1 MLSDLKTKGLYI
13 RERWAGFPQNKEKE
27 KSFYTPFADT
37 ANAIVRSIPGN
48 DTVKTNMLYLDIHD
62 ITPTSQNPQTPIGR
76 PDGAA
81 ATVNTKVM
89 AVNEEI
95 KKQERIIQGTGVTV
109 AAKEKAKLELSKQN
123 SEMETLMKGYKP
135 SWMGIHVPYEIKPK
149 KSHKDW
155 HGAVD
160 QAMTYI
166 GHVFMEQL
174 DRRFA
179 FALVLCRDEL
189 TILMCDRSGLMVT
202 KTPINIH
209 KEPEMFIR
217 VMAAFSCMSAAQLG
231 WDTDMK
237 IYLPKSSPDPVPSY
251 QVDPDDIEGKELH
264 WVIDVVVNGQV
275 EPYVTVGVISTMRS
289 VEICSRA
296 TIVYEVIKY
305 NERSAPTETFAL
317 KRYWLPLVAGDQA
330 ELYPWEGEIYE
341 SLHNGRPTEE
351 KHVLASHKIEIGGEL
366 DTTFTLIRR
375 GLDGTRLMKGDVAV
389 KGSKIK

>member
-1 MLSDLKTKGLYI
+1 MSQLHTQAPDSPIRASRPATATLNKMPVSHIAEINKLSARNTLLLVETEAFVRTLLSHADISTTHMLSDLKTKGLYI

-62 ITPTSQNPQTPIGR
+62 VTPHSQNPQTPIGR

-95 KKQERIIQGTGVTV
+95 KKLERIIQGTGVTG
-109 AAKEKAKLELSKQN
+109 AAKKKAKSQLTKQN
-123 SEMETLMKGYKP
+123 SEMKNLMKGYEL
-135 SWMGIHVPYEIKPK
+135 SWMGIHVPYEIKPS
-149 KSHKDW
+149 KSQKDW

-209 KEPEMFIR
+209 K
-217 VMAAFSCMSAAQLG
+217 
-231 WDTDMK
+231 
-237 IYLPKSSPDPVPSY
+237 
-251 QVDPDDIEGKELH
+251 
-264 WVIDVVVNGQV
+264 
-275 EPYVTVGVISTMRS
+275 
-289 VEICSRA
+289 
-296 TIVYEVIKY
+296 
-305 NERSAPTETFAL
+305 
-317 KRYWLPLVAGDQA
+317 
-330 ELYPWEGEIYE
+330 
-341 SLHNGRPTEE
+341 
-351 KHVLASHKIEIGGEL
+351 
-366 DTTFTLIRR
+366 
-375 GLDGTRLMKGDVAV
+375 
-389 KGSKIK
+389 

>member
-1 MLSDLKTKGLYI
+1 
-13 RERWAGFPQNKEKE
+13 
-27 KSFYTPFADT
+27 
-37 ANAIVRSIPGN
+37 
-48 DTVKTNMLYLDIHD
+48 MLYLDIHD

-149 KSHKDW
+149 KSPTDW

-160 QAMTYI
+160 QAMSYI

-209 KEPEMFIR
+209 K
-217 VMAAFSCMSAAQLG
+217 
-231 WDTDMK
+231 
-237 IYLPKSSPDPVPSY
+237 
-251 QVDPDDIEGKELH
+251 
-264 WVIDVVVNGQV
+264 
-275 EPYVTVGVISTMRS
+275 
-289 VEICSRA
+289 
-296 TIVYEVIKY
+296 
-305 NERSAPTETFAL
+305 
-317 KRYWLPLVAGDQA
+317 
-330 ELYPWEGEIYE
+330 
-341 SLHNGRPTEE
+341 
-351 KHVLASHKIEIGGEL
+351 
-366 DTTFTLIRR
+366 
-375 GLDGTRLMKGDVAV
+375 
-389 KGSKIK
+389 